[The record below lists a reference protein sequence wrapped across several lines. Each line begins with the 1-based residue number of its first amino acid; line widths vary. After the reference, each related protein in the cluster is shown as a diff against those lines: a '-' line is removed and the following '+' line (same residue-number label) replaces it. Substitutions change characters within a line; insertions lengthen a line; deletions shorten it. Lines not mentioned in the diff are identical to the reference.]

1 MRSRPRHPLCP
12 TCRLLVLTF
21 LCAVG
26 VAAADDASPLSPYV
40 QGRLYDAGLIK
51 DEDLVGYLRS
61 YYRDRTTGNAT
72 VRLIEQLGDRDW
84 RTREQATQ
92 RLVEMPDVDVEAL
105 QRAARSEDVEVQMR
119 AQKVIRQRAAG
130 HRLPIIEAVLNAI
143 ARKGVRGAAP
153 ELLKIASLDLPSGR
167 ADTVRAAAAATARE
181 KDAAIAR
188 SALKSP
194 DPVVRSV
201 AVILLGAG
209 GGADR
214 GEVRKLFDD
223 PSPDVRLA
231 AAWAAAKS
239 GDAACRPALAA
250 LLDSDAPAVRSRAVT
265 MLRRVTGEQHGFS
278 AADAPERRAAAVKI
292 WREWLDGPGANRP
305 VGDPGAWGIAP
316 APVGRILV
324 ADFNGGRV
332 REYDLEGNVTWEVA
346 CPRAYAVR
354 GLPDGSRLVGSFDGK
369 YVAEYD
375 RDGDLLWKKENLP
388 GGVMSIQRLDNG
400 HTLVACSDADVVLEL
415 DRERNV
421 HWRAGVSGRP
431 VQAQRLPDGNT
442 LVCLHEGKA
451 VKEIAPDGTVEPAS
465 VIENLPNPQSAW
477 RGRDGRMLLALYDA
491 GRVELRNGRR
501 VVRTWGNA
509 AKVVDAQRL
518 SDGTVL
524 FMSQMTG
531 LHILD
536 EGGARSLFSIPQS
549 VYGRFHRY

>member
-1 MRSRPRHPLCP
+1 MRSRPRYAFCP
-12 TCRLLVLTF
+12 TCRLLVLTL

-26 VAAADDASPLSPYV
+26 VAAADDPAPLSPYV

-51 DEDLVGYLRS
+51 DEDLVEYLRR
-61 YYRDRTTGNAT
+61 YHRDRTAGNAT

-84 RTREQATQ
+84 RTRERATEQ
-92 RLVEMPDVDVEAL
+92 LVEMPDVDVEAVR
-105 QRAARSEDVEVQMR
+105 RATRSDDVEVQMR

-153 ELLKIASLDLPSGR
+153 ELLKIASLDLPPGR
-167 ADTVRAAAAATARE
+167 ADAVRAAAAATARE
-181 KDAAIAR
+181 KDAGIAR

-201 AVILLGAG
+201 AVILLAAAG
-209 GGADR
+209 GEDR
-214 GEVRKLFDD
+214 AAVRELFDD
-223 PSPDVRLA
+223 PSADVRLA

-239 GDAACRPALAA
+239 GDPACRSALTA
-250 LLDSDAPAVRSRAVT
+250 LLESDAPAVRAQAVT
-265 MLRRVTGEQHGFS
+265 MLRCVTGEQHGFS
-278 AADAPERRAAAVKI
+278 AAEAPERRAAAVKV

-324 ADFNGGRV
+324 ADFNRGQV

-388 GGVMSIQRLDNG
+388 GGVMSIQRLENG
-400 HTLVACSDADVVLEL
+400 HTLVACSDANVVIEL
-415 DRERNV
+415 DRDRNV
-421 HWRAGVSGRP
+421 YWQAKVGGRP

-451 VKEIAPDGTVEPAS
+451 VKEIAPDGSVEPGS
-465 VIENLPNPQSAW
+465 VIDELPNPQSAW
-477 RGRDGRMLLALYDA
+477 RGRDGRTLIALFDA
-491 GRVELRNGRR
+491 GRVELRGGRS
-501 VVRTWGNA
+501 VVRAWDNA
-509 AKVVDAQRL
+509 PKGIDAQRL
-518 SDGTVL
+518 GDGTIL

-536 EGGARSLFSIPQS
+536 EGGARPLFSMPQS